1 MLPIGLKLTSV
12 VMCMWCRVCAKVYFC
27 VCMCMCMSMY
37 VCDETCIK
45 ERMTFKIGLMH
56 CRFTHKHGA
65 LHIYIEF
72 VRDFSTGLV

>member
-1 MLPIGLKLTSV
+1 
-12 VMCMWCRVCAKVYFC
+12 MCVYVC
-27 VCMCMCMSMY
+27 VCMC
-37 VCDETCIK
+37 VTRHAFK